1 MSEVILKGIKKVY
14 DNKVTAVHD
23 VNINI
28 KDKEFIVLVGPS
40 GCGKSTTLRMIAG
53 LETITAG
60 DLFIGD
66 TLVNDMEPK
75 DRDIAMVFQ
84 SYALYPHM
92 TVYENMAFGLRNRKM
107 PENEIK
113 ERVLKA
119 AKMLDIEDYL
129 ERKPKEMSGGQ
140 RQRVALGR
148 ALVRD
153 PKVFLLDEPLSNL
166 DAKLRAA
173 MRTEITALHKSL
185 KTTFI
190 YVTHDQVEAMTMGTR
205 IVVMKLGYVQ
215 QIDTPM
221 NLYNQPYNKFVAG
234 FIGTPQMNFFDVRL
248 KREQENVFITFSN
261 GDRIAVPYENVSK
274 IHSRYLDGETVV
286 TFGIRPEHISL
297 EKDGDG
303 LKFIVTN
310 VERLGNETIVYGK
323 LGDQLGEF
331 TMKDEGNSI
340 IVKVVDRDDIQVGD
354 TVYAVPNPAKVHFFD
369 AETEVT
375 LMSKI
380 PPYNTVEAAVSG
392 GEMALL
398 GSRVAMPPV
407 FQAAVQGASRV
418 ELSIP
423 PQAIVP
429 GSDFRLKVARIEKV
443 DDRRLAYL
451 ANGDSYLFALVGEDV
466 REGDEYG
473 FSLLNEKVNV
483 TVDGTEVLKAV
494 EDEVS
499 LTGRFSKTEV
509 KESGE
514 RVLHFFYNIGGYTV
528 EAAPEHGYKINSIDG
543 DSCYK
548 NTYRYVVDRK
558 CIRTVEKSE
567 AGLDGHVRELL
578 DYGNIRFARLES
590 DGQQFL
596 IQVAPNFRADEAR
609 VAFDSKDISVYST
622 AIDMKIC

>member
-1 MSEVILKGIKKVY
+1 MANLKLSHIYKVY
-14 DNKVTAVHD
+14 DNGHKAVND
-23 VNINI
+23 FSIDI
-28 KDKEFIVLVGPS
+28 ADQEFIVFVGPS

-107 PENEIK
+107 PEPEIK

-221 NLYNQPYNKFVAG
+221 NLYNEPYNKFVAG
-234 FIGTPQMNFFDVRL
+234 FIGTPQMNFFDVKL
-248 KREQENVFITFSN
+248 KREYDKVFINFAN
-261 GDRIAVPYENVSK
+261 GDSVSVPYEKVSK
-274 IHSRYLDGETVV
+274 IHSRYLDGETRV
-286 TFGIRPEHISL
+286 TFGIRPEHITLAKS
-297 EKDGDG
+297 GNG

-323 LGDQLGEF
+323 LGDSLGEF
-331 TMKDEGNSI
+331 TMKDEGNGI
-340 IVKVVDRDDIQVGD
+340 IVKVVDRDDIEVGD
-354 TVYAVPNPAKVHFFD
+354 VVYAEPNPSKVHFFD

-380 PPYNTVEAAVSG
+380 PPFNTVEAAVSG
-392 GEMALL
+392 DDMDLL
-398 GSRVAMPPV
+398 NSRVTMPAV
-407 FQAAVQGASRV
+407 FREAVGDADRF

-429 GSDFRLKVARIEKV
+429 GEDFSLKVARIENV
-443 DDRRLAYL
+443 DDKHLAYL
-451 ANGDSYLFALVGEDV
+451 TFGDGYIFALVGDDV
-466 REGDEYG
+466 REGDEYH
-473 FSLLNEKVNV
+473 FSLLNEKINL
-483 TVDGTEVLKAV
+483 TANGAEVLKAV
-494 EDEVS
+494 EDDVS
-499 LTGRFSKTEV
+499 VTGKFSKTETR
-509 KESGE
+509 ENGE
-514 RVLHFFYNIGGYTV
+514 RVLHFFYHVGDYAV
-528 EAAPEHGYKINSIDG
+528 EAMPEQGYKINSIDG
-543 DSCYK
+543 DACYK
-548 NTYRYVVDRK
+548 NTYRYAVDRNR
-558 CIRTVEKSE
+558 IRMVGPEE
-567 AGLDGHVRELL
+567 DGLNAEVLALL
-578 DYGNIRFARLES
+578 DYGNIRFARVAAA
-590 DGQQFL
+590 GQEFL
-596 IQVAPNFRADEAR
+596 IRVEPDFEADQVRIAWASED
-609 VAFDSKDISVYST
+609 VSVYST
-622 AIDMKIC
+622 TIDMKIC

>member
-1 MSEVILKGIKKVY
+1 MANLKLSHIYKVY
-14 DNKVTAVHD
+14 DNGHKAVND
-23 VNINI
+23 FSIDI
-28 KDKEFIVLVGPS
+28 ADREFIVFVGPS

-107 PENEIK
+107 PEPEIK

-119 AKMLDIEDYL
+119 AKMLDIEEYL

-221 NLYNQPYNKFVAG
+221 NLYNEPYNKFVAG
-234 FIGTPQMNFFDVRL
+234 FIGTPQMNFFDVTL
-248 KREQENVFITFSN
+248 KRDGASVFVNFGN
-261 GDRIAVPYENVSK
+261 GDSVSVPYEKVSK
-274 IHSRYLDGETVV
+274 IHSRYLDGQTPV
-286 TFGIRPEHISL
+286 TFGIRPEHITL
-297 EKDGDG
+297 AKDGDG

-323 LGDQLGEF
+323 LGDSLGEF
-331 TMKDEGNSI
+331 TMKDEGNNI
-340 IVKVVDRDDIQVGD
+340 IVKVVDRDDIEVGD
-354 TVYAVPNPAKVHFFD
+354 VVYAMPNPNKVHFFD

-380 PPYNTVEAAVSG
+380 PPYNTVEAKVSG
-392 GEMALL
+392 NAMELL
-398 GSRVAMPPV
+398 YSRVAMPPV
-407 FQAAVQGASRV
+407 FRTAVGGAERF

-429 GSDFRLKVARIEKV
+429 GSDFCLKVGRIENV
-443 DDRRLAYL
+443 DDQRLAYL
-451 ANGDSYLFALVGEDV
+451 EYGDSYLFALVGDDV
-466 REGDEYG
+466 REGDDYA
-473 FSLLNEKVNV
+473 FSILNEKVNLS
-483 TVDGTEVLKAV
+483 VDGAEVLQAV
-494 EDEVS
+494 EDDVS
-499 LTGRFSKTEV
+499 VTGRFSKTEAR
-509 KESGE
+509 ENGE
-514 RVLHFFYNIGGYTV
+514 RVMHFFYHVGNYAV
-528 EAAPEHGYKINSIDG
+528 EAAPEQGYKINSIDG
-543 DSCYK
+543 DACYK
-548 NTYRYVVDRK
+548 NTYRYAVNRQ
-558 CIRTVEKSE
+558 CIRTVAPGED
-567 AGLDGHVRELL
+567 GLDAKVLALL
-578 DYGNIRFARLES
+578 DYGNVTFARVEADS
-590 DGQQFL
+590 QEFL
-596 IQVAPNFRADEAR
+596 LRVEPNFRAEQVR
-609 VAFDSKDISVYST
+609 VAWNSEDISVYST